1 MWCQRALFAALFEDK
16 MQRCGV
22 SFEQKNIARRIESGP
37 IEIFYLFFWTKKFCT
52 LALLC
57 DTRGGGTINAELF
70 ELDSFP
76 LTCIH
81 TSDIVLFTAVSQ
93 TLRLQRL

>member
-1 MWCQRALFAALFEDK
+1 MWCQRALFAALSEDK

-57 DTRGGGTINAELF
+57 DTQGGGTI
-70 ELDSFP
+70 
-76 LTCIH
+76 
-81 TSDIVLFTAVSQ
+81 V
-93 TLRLQRL
+93 QR